1 MSLIL
6 TKRGHTWFLLF
17 FCTALDNLKS
27 NYKVALSRDDAKVIV
42 NTGTFGYHSLPREI
56 TQSIMKTFGDG
67 FCVFLTVGVKSR
79 KGASM
84 FWCLGIFI
92 DCIGVRY

>member
-1 MSLIL
+1 M
-6 TKRGHTWFLLF
+6 
-17 FCTALDNLKS
+17 
-27 NYKVALSRDDAKVIV
+27 ALSRDDAKVIV

-84 FWCLGIFI
+84 FWCF
-92 DCIGVRY
+92 GVLVSWYIC

>member
-1 MSLIL
+1 M
-6 TKRGHTWFLLF
+6 
-17 FCTALDNLKS
+17 
-27 NYKVALSRDDAKVIV
+27 ALSRDDAKVIV